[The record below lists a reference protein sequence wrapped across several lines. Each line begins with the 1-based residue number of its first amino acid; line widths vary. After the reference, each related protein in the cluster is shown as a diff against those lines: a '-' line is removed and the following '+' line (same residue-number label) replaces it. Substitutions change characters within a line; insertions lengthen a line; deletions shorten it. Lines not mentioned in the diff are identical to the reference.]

1 MHLFHPKKPT
11 WAFNYTLKKSTYLV
25 GIGFFIFVPYS
36 SIFYRFANKNINL
49 CRENVSIINYAN
61 ETSQHKY
68 YNDFVL
74 Y

>member
-36 SIFYRFANKNINL
+36 SIFIDLQIKTLI
-49 CRENVSIINYAN
+49 YAGK
-61 ETSQHKY
+61 TY
-68 YNDFVL
+68 L
-74 Y
+74 L